1 MAILLS
7 ASSRIVIQGITGYV
21 GRNAAGR
28 MLEAGTTLVGGVTP
42 GRGGQEVGGVPVFES
57 CAEAVA
63 AVGANASLVMVPA
76 PFCLDACL
84 EAIDA
89 GLTLISIYTE
99 GVPIGDAARLA
110 AVARAR
116 GAVVLGPNSGGCV
129 APGIANVSDLND
141 AFLEPG
147 PIGVVAKSAAITYEV
162 ADLLAAAG
170 LGVSSVVCLGGDP
183 LLCTNFSE
191 ILERFEADPATAAV
205 VMVGEI
211 GGRSELAAAEVVRTM
226 SKPVIAHV
234 LGRHA
239 PPGKVMGHAGA
250 LIGGDDE
257 NVPGKSAALAA
268 AGALVA
274 ERFVDIAERVEDAL
288 ATRDPDILR

>member
-7 ASSRIVIQGITGYV
+7 ARSRIIIQGITGYV

-28 MLEAGTTLVGGVTP
+28 MLEAGTPLVGGVTP
-42 GRGGQEVGGVPVFES
+42 GRAGQEVGGVPVFES

-63 AVGANASLVMVPA
+63 EVGANASLVLVPA

-84 EAIDA
+84 EAIEA
-89 GLTLISIYTE
+89 GLELISIYTE
-99 GVPIGDAARLA
+99 GVPIGDAARIA

-141 AFLEPG
+141 AFLSPG
-147 PIGVVAKSAAITYEV
+147 PVDVVAKSAAITYEV

-183 LLCTNFSE
+183 LLCTYFRE
-191 ILERFEADPATAAV
+191 ILERFEADAATEAV

-211 GGRSELAAAEVVRTM
+211 GGRSELDAAEVVRTM
-226 SKPVIAHV
+226 TKPVIAHV

-239 PPGKVMGHAGA
+239 PPGKRMGHAGA
-250 LIGGDDE
+250 LIGDDDE
-257 NVPGKSAALAA
+257 NVPGKSAALGA

-274 ERFVDIAERVEDAL
+274 DRFVDIADRVGHAL
-288 ATRDPDILR
+288 ETRRSCIPT